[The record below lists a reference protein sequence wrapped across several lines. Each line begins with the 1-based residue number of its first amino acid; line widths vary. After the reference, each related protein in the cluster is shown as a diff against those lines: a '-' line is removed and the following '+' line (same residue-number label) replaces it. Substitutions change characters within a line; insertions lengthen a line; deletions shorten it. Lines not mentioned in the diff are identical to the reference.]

1 MRRKFKVGYLII
13 ALLLV
18 GAAGFVIFRI
28 HLKSELEV
36 KLEAIRA
43 AGYPTTGAELNAWY
57 SIPESAENAA
67 DMMIEAFDHY
77 YDWNSEYLE
86 DLPIL
91 GEAELPG
98 RTEDINQASKT
109 AMAEFLADNSK
120 AMELLHK
127 AARIEHSRYPVDL
140 GSGFSLMPYL
150 CLSDIRK
157 GAKRLQLEAV
167 LHAENDE
174 PQLAI
179 NSVEAIF
186 GVGHSLANEPLL
198 ISQLVR
204 IAIEA
209 LSVGTLERV
218 VNRTELTDE
227 QMAGISQMYL
237 GAEDSNGLSR
247 AFAGERCMYTSV
259 FDMPASGMSGFGGG
273 GWGLS
278 PVLSL
283 YKAVGLADTDKLL
296 YLDYMGKNI
305 EAFKLP
311 LNERSKAFKAIEAE
325 FGKVSKIHVLLHI
338 LMPALS
344 RVAELDLRR
353 TAHIRVAVTSLAI
366 ERYRLAGGSV
376 VDGLDELVPR
386 YLESVPEDPFDGKS
400 LKYKKLDVGYVVY
413 SVGEDRVDD
422 GGLEDTQE
430 NRITA
435 SGRRTCD
442 IAFVVER

>member
-1 MRRKFKVGYLII
+1 MRRKFKIGYLII

-18 GAAGFVIFRI
+18 GAAGFVIFRV

-43 AGYPTTGAELNAWY
+43 AGYPTTGGELNAWY
-57 SIPESAENAA
+57 SIPESVENAA

-98 RTEDINQASKT
+98 RTEDINQVTKT
-109 AMAEFLADNSK
+109 AMAEFLADNSE
-120 AMELLHK
+120 AMELLHE
-127 AARIEHSRYPVDL
+127 AVRIEHSRYPL
-140 GSGFSLMPYL
+140 NIGSVYSLMPY
-150 CLSDIRK
+150 LSDIRK

-167 LHAENDE
+167 LHAENGE

-227 QMAGISQMYL
+227 QMTGISQMFL
-237 GAEDSNGLSR
+237 NAEDSNGLSR

-325 FGKVSKIHVLLHI
+325 FGKVSKIHVLLH
-338 LMPALS
+338 LLRPAFT

-353 TAHIRVAVTSLAI
+353 TAHMRVAVTSLAI
-366 ERYRLAGGSV
+366 ERYRLAGGSIV
-376 VDGLDELVPR
+376 EELDELVPR

-400 LKYKKLDVGYVVY
+400 LRYKKLDKGYVVY
-413 SVGEDRVDD
+413 SVGEDLVDD

-442 IAFVVER
+442 VTFIVER